1 MKYMLL
7 TLMAVILFPLSARAE
22 LTEND
27 IQSFNNDY
35 VETYASCDVNK
46 IVPFMDMH
54 YADDYKMQ
62 LKLPNGEVRGGTL
75 EDMKRMASQGI
86 QMMKQINGENSDCK
100 PEMTVGKMDLSG
112 NEGVVMITQHESMTL
127 PQNGQMVTIEAKT
140 ACNHK
145 VVKTGDVVK
154 IMQSQCVLYQD

>member
-1 MKYMLL
+1 MKYIVL
-7 TLMAVILFPLSARAE
+7 TMMAVILFPLSARAE

-62 LKLPNGEVRGGTL
+62 LKLPNGEVRGGTGA
-75 EDMKRMASQGI
+75 D
-86 QMMKQINGENSDCK
+86 NEN
-100 PEMTVGKMDLSG
+100 L
-112 NEGVVMITQHESMTL
+112 H
-127 PQNGQMVTIEAKT
+127 A
-140 ACNHK
+140 
-145 VVKTGDVVK
+145 
-154 IMQSQCVLYQD
+154 VLRSLIY